1 MMILPPA
8 RTMAAS
14 SLSPSQRV
22 ILCKMRAGSLVH
34 YPLHRSL
41 PPSPSAS
48 FSRTAP
54 PTTFSRSSFASQ
66 PTSRPFRILGL
77 QQVAIGAIDK
87 SPLSNLWTNI
97 FGIPQ
102 IGNYKSEKENVDEDT
117 LQLGKKGS
125 PFAVE
130 VDLMMP
136 IDAEKSPKVHVPS
149 LNHIGLWVDD
159 LPKAVAWMES
169 QGVRFTPGGVSL
181 MICRSS
187 KSSRIYLL
195 SN

>member
-1 MMILPPA
+1 M
-8 RTMAAS
+8 
-14 SLSPSQRV
+14 
-22 ILCKMRAGSLVH
+22 
-34 YPLHRSL
+34 
-41 PPSPSAS
+41 
-48 FSRTAP
+48 
-54 PTTFSRSSFASQ
+54 
-66 PTSRPFRILGL
+66 
-77 QQVAIGAIDK
+77 
-87 SPLSNLWTNI
+87 
-97 FGIPQ
+97 
-102 IGNYKSEKENVDEDT
+102 GNYKSEKENVDEDI
-117 LQLGKKGS
+117 LQLGRKGS

-136 IDAEKSPKVHVPS
+136 IDAEKSPRFHVPS